1 MIHKTMFVFGG
12 LSIMEIGDIRLL
24 FDVGDKND
32 VKLIKSRAN
41 CQPPGQHSLLL
52 KKQSCQS
59 WLR

>member
-1 MIHKTMFVFGG
+1 
-12 LSIMEIGDIRLL
+12 MEIGDIRLL

-41 CQPPGQHSLLL
+41 CQPPEQHSLLL
-52 KKQSCQS
+52 REQSCPF